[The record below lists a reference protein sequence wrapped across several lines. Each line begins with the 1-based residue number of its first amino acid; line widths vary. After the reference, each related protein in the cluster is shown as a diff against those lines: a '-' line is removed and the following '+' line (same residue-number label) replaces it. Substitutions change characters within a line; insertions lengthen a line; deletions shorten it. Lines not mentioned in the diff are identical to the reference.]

1 MFFVLFADGQ
11 LAGMSFCDDL
21 SSVRSDLGS
30 FGLGRVD
37 LSGFFLFYL
46 RCEENQDSI

>member
-11 LAGMSFCDDL
+11 LGGMSLCDDL

-37 LSGFFLFYL
+37 LSGFF
-46 RCEENQDSI
+46 CST